1 MKLLSQVQRRELD
14 NFLLPRVQSGI
25 ITKDHYSFLTSSSN
39 QVQTYRDL
47 KADLPIRLP
56 GMLLLPPGN
65 KLVRVTKYIPRGKG
79 KKPAKVLCQVRL
91 EQDQVEGLRALGDN
105 VSVHIRQAVSD
116 YLETKKRGGGSS
128 GF

>member
-1 MKLLSQVQRRELD
+1 MKLLSQVQRREL
-14 NFLLPRVQSGI
+14 NAFLLPCVQSGI
-25 ITKDHYSFLTSSSN
+25 ITNDDYSYLTSSSN

-65 KLVRVTKYIPRGKG
+65 KLVRVTKNVPRGKG
-79 KKPAKVLCQVRL
+79 KKPVKVLCQVRL
-91 EQDQVEGLRALGDN
+91 EQDQVQGLRSLGGN

-116 YLETKKRGGGSS
+116 YLEAKKRGGGDS
-128 GF
+128 F